1 MQYLG
6 TTLEKNKKRKGLHL
20 YFLMKASMRPN
31 SYRILAA
38 CILVSCTS
46 SAYSQESEKL
56 HQRANAAMCANC
68 HGSEGR
74 TVEKSAVPA
83 LAGLPRE
90 YFIQQM
96 QAYKDGSRK
105 ATVMHQ
111 ISKGFSD
118 AQIASMADYFSLQA
132 R

>member
-1 MQYLG
+1 MCPRPCQ
-6 TTLEKNKKRKGLHL
+6 
-20 YFLMKASMRPN
+20 FLVAS
-31 SYRILAA
+31 ILITFSFFAH
-38 CILVSCTS
+38 
-46 SAYSQESEKL
+46 SQEAEKL

-118 AQIASMADYFSLQA
+118 AQIASMADYFSLQS

>member
-1 MQYLG
+1 MRRNFSVPK
-6 TTLEKNKKRKGLHL
+6 TLLL
-20 YFLMKASMRPN
+20 T
-31 SYRILAA
+31 
-38 CILVSCTS
+38 LVLT
-46 SAYSQESEKL
+46 AGVVQANTQESEKL
-56 HQRANAAMCANC
+56 HQRTNAAMCANC

-74 TVEKSAVPA
+74 TVEKSAVPP
-83 LAGLPRE
+83 LAGLPRD
-90 YFIQQM
+90 YLIQQM

-118 AQIASMADYFSLQA
+118 AQIASFADYFSAQA

>member
-1 MQYLG
+1 MRIAKMYLCRNFFVAIL
-6 TTLEKNKKRKGLHL
+6 TLCGG
-20 YFLMKASMRPN
+20 ASV
-31 SYRILAA
+31 AH
-38 CILVSCTS
+38 
-46 SAYSQESEKL
+46 ESEKL

-74 TVEKSAVPA
+74 TVEQSAVPS

-111 ISKGFSD
+111 LSKGFSD
-118 AQIASMADYFSLQA
+118 AQIASMADYFSALP

>member
-1 MQYLG
+1 
-6 TTLEKNKKRKGLHL
+6 
-20 YFLMKASMRPN
+20 MRHFINFNPCFW
-31 SYRILAA
+31 L
-38 CILVSCTS
+38 LVFIMS
-46 SAYSQESEKL
+46 SFSGYAQEAEKL

-83 LAGLPRE
+83 LAGLPRD

-96 QAYKDGSRK
+96 QGFKDGSRK

-118 AQIASMADYFSLQA
+118 AQIASFADYFSAQP